1 MINRIE
7 IENFKSIQAMDLELR
22 PINVL
27 IGANGAGK
35 SNFIGFFK
43 FVKHLFDRNLADYL
57 ADEAG
62 AENVLYFGLKG
73 SDSLGGRIEFDQ
85 KNAYYFELKADRAGD
100 LLFRKEGTQFYRDWY
115 NLGWDDESLGSG
127 HRESLLK
134 EKEGG
139 RYGFLQKYM
148 DSFKIFH
155 FHDTSKTAKI
165 KLKGNIDDNRGL
177 REDAANLAAY
187 LYLLQEKHPKDF
199 KRIEMVIRSVAPYFE
214 NFNLSPDRK
223 NEEIIRLE
231 WKEKGSD
238 KYFNAT
244 HLSDGTLRFMALT
257 TLLLQPTAPKTIII
271 DEPELGLHPFAINKL
286 AGLIKKASAQSQ
298 IIISTQ
304 SVNLVDHFEPEDIIT
319 VDRKENQSAFE
330 RKSSVVLE
338 HWLHEYNNSMGDLW
352 NKNVIGGRP

>member
-7 IENFKSIQAMDLELR
+7 IENFKSIQTMDLELL

-35 SNFIGFFK
+35 SNFIDFFK
-43 FVKHLFDRNLADYL
+43 FVKNIYDGNLEDYL
-57 ADEAG
+57 ADEVG
-62 AENVLYFGLKG
+62 AENVLYFGLKK
-73 SDSLGGRIEFDQ
+73 SDYLSGKIEFNK
-85 KNAYYFELKADRAGD
+85 KNAYYFELKANKAGD
-100 LLFRKEGTQFYRDWY
+100 LLFRKEGTQFNRDWY
-115 NLGWDDESLGSG
+115 STGWDDESLGKG
-127 HRESLLK
+127 HKESLLK
-134 EKEGG
+134 EKQGG
-139 RYGFLQKYM
+139 RYGFIKNYM

-165 KLKGNIDDNRGL
+165 KLKGNIDDNKSL
-177 REDAANLAAY
+177 REDGGNLAAF
-187 LYLLQEKHPKDF
+187 LYLLQEKYPKDF

-214 NFNLSPDRK
+214 GFNLSPDRK

-257 TLLLQPTAPKTIII
+257 TLLLQPNLPNTIII

-286 AGLIKKASAQSQ
+286 AGLIKKAAAQSQ
-298 IIISTQ
+298 VIISTQ
-304 SVNLVDHFEPEDIIT
+304 SVNLVDNFEPEDIIT
-319 VDRKENQSAFE
+319 VDRKENQSVFE
-330 RKSSVVLE
+330 RKNSVILE
-338 HWLHEYNNSMGDLW
+338 HWLLEYSNSMGDLW
-352 NKNVIGGRP
+352 NKNIIGGRP